1 MMTAESIRLDCLKF
15 AMECADN
22 PTTVLDAARRFERF
36 VTGSIAIGT
45 VRGDDVGPADEIDI
59 ENDGA
64 VTSMLP
70 DE

>member
-1 MMTAESIRLDCLKF
+1 MTTAESIRLDCLKF
-15 AMECADN
+15 ATECADN

-36 VTGSIAIGT
+36 VTGGTATGT
-45 VRGDDVGPADEIDI
+45 VGPDNDEAADEIDI